1 MRDDHGGLKIHDEV
15 ETGGAVAELTDGRG
29 VLYPTKLPSF
39 HRAPAHEDI
48 DAWIR
53 WFWVPRWELPP
64 GRTSRQTVLP
74 FPASNLVVQSDSVR
88 LHGPTTG
95 VSHQDL
101 RGRGWAVGASLRPA
115 GIASLHADPH
125 GIKNSAVVFDAPELH
140 TTVTAAMHH
149 PDKATGREYAIAAF
163 TAWAA
168 ERFSAPDAEGML
180 ANEMEHIISAD
191 RTIVRI
197 DQVAT
202 HLGVSVRAVQRL
214 ARRYVGL
221 PPLAIIRRY
230 RLQEAAQRLREDPSL
245 TIAQVSAEL
254 GYADHAHLAAD
265 FRTVLGLAPSVYR
278 RDSAKATEQT

>member
-1 MRDDHGGLKIHDEV
+1 
-15 ETGGAVAELTDGRG
+15 
-29 VLYPTKLPSF
+29 
-39 HRAPAHEDI
+39 
-48 DAWIR
+48 
-53 WFWVPRWELPP
+53 
-64 GRTSRQTVLP
+64 
-74 FPASNLVVQSDSVR
+74 
-88 LHGPTTG
+88 
-95 VSHQDL
+95 
-101 RGRGWAVGASLRPA
+101 
-115 GIASLHADPH
+115 
-125 GIKNSAVVFDAPELH
+125 
-140 TTVTAAMHH
+140 
-149 PDKATGREYAIAAF
+149 
-163 TAWAA
+163 
-168 ERFSAPDAEGML
+168 ML
-180 ANEMEHIISAD
+180 ANEMEHLISAD

>member
-1 MRDDHGGLKIHDEV
+1 M
-15 ETGGAVAELTDGRG
+15 TELTDGRG
-29 VLYPTKLPSF
+29 ILYPTKLPSF
-39 HRAPAHEDI
+39 HRERAEEGI

-64 GRTSRQTVLP
+64 GRTSRQRVLP
-74 FPASNLVVQSDSVR
+74 FPASNLVVQSDGVK

-95 VSHQDL
+95 TSHQDL

-125 GIKNSAVVFDAPELH
+125 GIKNSEIAFDAPELH
-140 TTVTAAMHH
+140 TTVTAAMGKGKDTNGLEH
-149 PDKATGREYAIAAF
+149 AIVAF
-163 TAWAA
+163 TEWAA
-168 ERFSAPDAEGML
+168 ERFQAADANAML
-180 ANEMEHIISAD
+180 ANEMENLISSD
-191 RTIVRI
+191 RTIVRV

-202 HLGVSVRAVQRL
+202 HLGISIRAVQRL

-230 RLQEAAQRLREDPSL
+230 RLQEAALRLRQDPSL
-245 TIAQVSAEL
+245 NIAHVSAEL

-265 FRTVLGLAPSVYR
+265 FRKVLGLAPSAYR
-278 RDSAKATEQT
+278 SDSRDI

>member
-1 MRDDHGGLKIHDEV
+1 MPLVVWLPETPAWCKLSSFMLRAYVRDDHGGLKIHDEV

-101 RGRGWAVGASLRPA
+101 RGRGRAVGASLRPA

-125 GIKNSAVVFDAPELH
+125 GIKNSDRKSTRLNSSHVAISYAVFCL
-140 TTVTAAMHH
+140 
-149 PDKATGREYAIAAF
+149 K
-163 TAWAA
+163 
-168 ERFSAPDAEGML
+168 
-180 ANEMEHIISAD
+180 
-191 RTIVRI
+191 
-197 DQVAT
+197 
-202 HLGVSVRAVQRL
+202 
-214 ARRYVGL
+214 
-221 PPLAIIRRY
+221 
-230 RLQEAAQRLREDPSL
+230 
-245 TIAQVSAEL
+245 
-254 GYADHAHLAAD
+254 
-265 FRTVLGLAPSVYR
+265 
-278 RDSAKATEQT
+278 KK

>member
-1 MRDDHGGLKIHDEV
+1 MTD
-15 ETGGAVAELTDGRG
+15 LTDGRG
-29 VLYPTKLPSF
+29 ILYPTKLPSF
-39 HRAPAHEDI
+39 HREPAHEGF

-53 WFWVPRWELPP
+53 WFWVPRWELSP
-64 GRTSRQTVLP
+64 GRTSRQRVLP
-74 FPASNLVVQSDSVR
+74 FPASNLVVEWDGVK

-115 GIASLHADPH
+115 GIASLYADPH
-125 GIKNSAVVFDAPELH
+125 GIKNSEVAFDAPELH
-140 TTVTAAMHH
+140 TTVTSAMQH
-149 PDKATGREYAIAAF
+149 PDEATGREHATAAF
-163 TAWAA
+163 TAWAT

-180 ANEMEHIISAD
+180 ANEMENLISAD
-191 RTIVRI
+191 RTVIRV
-197 DQVAT
+197 DQVAA
-202 HLGVSVRAVQRL
+202 HLGISIRAVQRL

-245 TIAQVSAEL
+245 TIAYVSAEL

-278 RDSAKATEQT
+278 RDSAKASEQT